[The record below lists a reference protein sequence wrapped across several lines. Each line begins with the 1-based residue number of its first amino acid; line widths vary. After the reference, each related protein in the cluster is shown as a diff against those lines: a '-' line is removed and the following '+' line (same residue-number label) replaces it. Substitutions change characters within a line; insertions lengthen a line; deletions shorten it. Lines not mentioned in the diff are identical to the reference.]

1 MTLFNKQITNFHHHN
16 GRHLASTRLC
26 YNSKWPEQPAK
37 KEHEPPPKST
47 DMKTQSSTPTSK
59 LSAGLQSIKNTNKL
73 STVMSC
79 LKLYFS
85 HITVQAFFYG
95 MTALV
100 GPGLLI
106 FEAL

>member
-1 MTLFNKQITNFHHHN
+1 
-16 GRHLASTRLC
+16 
-26 YNSKWPEQPAK
+26 
-37 KEHEPPPKST
+37 
-47 DMKTQSSTPTSK
+47 
-59 LSAGLQSIKNTNKL
+59 
-73 STVMSC
+73 MSC